1 MGNEVNARGNQLECY
16 FCSEGEL
23 KKSKTTYA
31 LNRMD
36 YQISID
42 VPAFICAQCNET
54 YFEDETV
61 DHIQNILK
69 NLDSRFNKLKGA
81 VD

>member
-1 MGNEVNARGNQLECY
+1 MGNEVNVRGNQLECY
-16 FCSEGEL
+16 FCGDGEL
-23 KKSKTTYA
+23 KKSKTSYA

-42 VPAFICAQCNET
+42 VSALICSQCNEI
-54 YFEDETV
+54 YFENETV
-61 DHIQNILK
+61 DYIQNIVK
-69 NLDSRFNKLKGA
+69 NLDSRINKLMGV

>member
-1 MGNEVNARGNQLECY
+1 MGNEVNERGNQLECY
-16 FCSEGEL
+16 FCGDGEL
-23 KKSKTTYA
+23 KNSKTTYA

-42 VPAFICAQCNET
+42 VPALICAQCNDI

-61 DHIQNILK
+61 DHIQKIVK
-69 NLDSRFNKLKGA
+69 NLDSRINKLNGA